1 MPVRNLNMLMLL
13 CCKTFGKV
21 ICSST
26 MRCNIFLETAKANF
40 KSHGVE
46 LNPWL
51 VVYSKL
57 NALKQG
63 LSKDT
68 KFFKRDLWKYD
79 VSTYDNIVIFGVE
92 QMVLTL

>member
-1 MPVRNLNMLMLL
+1 MGLIPRLL
-13 CCKTFGKV
+13 
-21 ICSST
+21 
-26 MRCNIFLETAKANF
+26 IFQEKIILETAKAKF
-40 KSHGVE
+40 KSQGVE

-68 KFFKRDLWKYD
+68 KFFKRDLWKFD
-79 VSTYDNIVIFGVE
+79 VSKYDNIVIFGVE
-92 QMVLTL
+92 QMVITLL

>member
-1 MPVRNLNMLMLL
+1 
-13 CCKTFGKV
+13 
-21 ICSST
+21 
-26 MRCNIFLETAKANF
+26 MRYNIFLETAKAHF